1 MITVDVDFD
10 LGKINLDLHR
20 ELNRIGDI
28 VKKDHFRRLNV
39 GDGVKGR
46 MKELKPSTIKAKGS
60 SMILV
65 NTGKMRK
72 LNIKRA
78 TKQNQTVEIF
88 PGDKQ
93 KYKRTNVTMADVGG
107 FHQDGDGVPKREWFG
122 ITQKV
127 IKEAI
132 KMMELKI
139 DREIR
144 RA

>member
-1 MITVDVDFD
+1 MITVEMDFD

-20 ELNRIGDI
+20 ELNRVGGI

-39 GDGVKGR
+39 GDGVKGP
-46 MKELKPSTIKAKGS
+46 MKELKTSTMNAKGS
-60 SMILV
+60 NLILV

-72 LNIKRA
+72 LNVEPA

-93 KYKRTNVTMADVGG
+93 KYKGKKVTMADVGG
-107 FHQDGDGVPKREWFG
+107 FHQEGDGVPKREWFG
-122 ITQKV
+122 ITQK
-127 IKEAI
+127 IEKEAV
-132 KMMELKI
+132 KMIELKI
-139 DREIR
+139 EREIR